1 MRITYYKK
9 NKNSKLKRISART
22 AKNYL
27 KKQGSSVNTKYY
39 KKIILKFLRSKYYNE
54 FILEVLKSKESFR
67 YQFLDRLKRDCDYY
81 LGNGNRHSKHL
92 WSYSVEKQI
101 AYMKVIWRSFSK
113 NYKPK
118 WLTWNEILRYEKK
131 MTTVK

>member
-1 MRITYYKK
+1 MKIIYYKK
-9 NKNSKLKRISART
+9 NKSKRILARTKKNLDKQPRSINSKD
-22 AKNYL
+22 
-27 KKQGSSVNTKYY
+27 Y

-67 YQFLDRLKRDCDYY
+67 YQFLDRLKSDCDYY

-92 WSYSVEKQI
+92 WAYSVEKQI

-113 NYKPK
+113 NCKPK

-131 MTTVK
+131 MTNAK